1 MNTRRF
7 KLHTHL
13 TLPLELL
20 AGPGAAHT
28 RCNPGDI
35 VKFDAERCRI
45 HDRFLRG
52 RVRAGDL
59 SELDPEPAVS
69 TPPAARVAPEHGK
82 A

>member
-1 MNTRRF
+1 LNTRRF

-28 RCNPGDI
+28 RCNPGE
-35 VKFDAERCRI
+35 VVELDAERCRI

-52 RVRAGDL
+52 RMRAGDL
-59 SELDPEPAVS
+59 SELANEPAASSPTV
-69 TPPAARVAPEHGK
+69 ARVVPDHGK

>member
-28 RCNPGDI
+28 RCNPGE
-35 VKFDAERCRI
+35 VVELDAERCRI

-52 RVRAGDL
+52 RIRAGDL
-59 SELDPEPAVS
+59 SELEREPAAS
-69 TPPAARVAPEHGK
+69 PTPSARVAPEHGK